1 MPGCSTE
8 GSRGSR
14 PWLRAPRA
22 VCRLP
27 RTADPQRPAPL
38 PAYLPEPRS
47 AVPGRPAA
55 VAMRSPRCR
64 SAPVRAGA
72 AAPSPAHT
80 PAPGASPRLGPGTA
94 APGPAPP
101 EPRGAGRGT
110 HRPPR
115 GTAAPPGAVPTRH
128 PRYPPDS
135 LSPRSAPLTGRC
147 GTGRAPPGR
156 GHGRG
161 HERCPTAAAA
171 LKGPD
176 GTAAPAPARRGP
188 TPRWLGAPPAPRRV
202 PRVCP
207 ACSHPVPGAPHP
219 HTAATRPPLC
229 LVRRGRF
236 QHSAP
241 WRRRWGRNSL
251 AAEQT
256 PQSRLTPP
264 TRSAHTAH
272 SSALCACSFL
282 RHRPPRLRAGEKR
295 RALAQN
301 GRRLPGAC
309 AEPPVPSVPAATGP
323 GPP

>member
-1 MPGCSTE
+1 M
-8 GSRGSR
+8 
-14 PWLRAPRA
+14 
-22 VCRLP
+22 
-27 RTADPQRPAPL
+27 
-38 PAYLPEPRS
+38 
-47 AVPGRPAA
+47 PGRPAA

-264 TRSAHTAH
+264 PRALRIPLTALLSAHAPSYVTDLRACALRRSAARLRRTAAVCPAH
-272 SSALCACSFL
+272 AQSLPCRPC
-282 RHRPPRLRAGEKR
+282 RPPPGRARPER
-295 RALAQN
+295 
-301 GRRLPGAC
+301 
-309 AEPPVPSVPAATGP
+309 VPAA
-323 GPP
+323 PPP